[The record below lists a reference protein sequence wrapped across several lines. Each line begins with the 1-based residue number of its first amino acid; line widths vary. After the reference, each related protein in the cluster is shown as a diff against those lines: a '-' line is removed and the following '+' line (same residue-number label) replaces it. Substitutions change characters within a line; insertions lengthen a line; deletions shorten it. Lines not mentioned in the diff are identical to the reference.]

1 MRTWFWLAWSLS
13 FGHVSVALA
22 DTRIVGGQNADP
34 GEYPFVAAILTRPA
48 PDGSQSQFC
57 GGSLIHPGWVM
68 TAAHCVTGFRA
79 EELEVAVGRYDLSQ
93 GGDGTRIPLRRIF
106 IHPRFNPVTVEADIA
121 LLELAAPAPQTPVA
135 LALHYSSFDLPDT
148 ATTAIG
154 WGLLSEVGGFPDL
167 LQEVTVP
174 LVASETCARLYAN
187 TLPFTAEM
195 LCAGLVGV
203 GGKDSCQGDSGGP
216 LLAQD
221 GSGRLVQVGIAAA
234 GVGCGRPDFPGIYTR
249 VSEFIEPF
257 ITPHLCPMALPATPV
272 LSVQAQSTTT
282 VNLRWTTHPG
292 SQGYSLQYTYPPFT
306 NWVSLDVGNT
316 DGGVISPPVG
326 MYSAKVQA
334 YTGNCAGPV
343 SNSVQ
348 FVVR

>member
-1 MRTWFWLAWSLS
+1 MRTWLLLACSLS
-13 FGHVSVALA
+13 AVPAWA
-22 DTRIVGGQNADP
+22 DTRIVGGQNAAP
-34 GEYPFVAAILTRPA
+34 GEYPFVAAVLTRPA

-57 GGSLIHPGWVM
+57 GGSLIHPGWVL

-93 GGDGTRIPLRRIF
+93 GGDGTRHPLKRILV
-106 IHPRFNPVTVEADIA
+106 HPRFNPTTVAADIA
-121 LLELAAPAPQTPVA
+121 LLELAVPATQTPVA

-154 WGLLSEVGGFPDL
+154 WGLLSEAGGFPDL

-174 LVASETCARLYAN
+174 LVAPETCAQLYAN
-187 TLPFTAEM
+187 TLPFTPEM
-195 LCAGLVGV
+195 LCAGLVV
-203 GGKDSCQGDSGGP
+203 TGGKDSCQGDSGGP
-216 LLAQD
+216 LLAYD
-221 GSGRLVQVGIAAA
+221 AAGRPVQVGISAA

-249 VSEFIEPF
+249 ISEFIEPF
-257 ITPHLCPMALPATPV
+257 ITPHLCPMALPVTPT
-272 LSVQAQSTTT
+272 LNAQEQGSA
-282 VNLRWTTHPG
+282 VNLTWTTHPS

-306 NWVSLDVGNT
+306 RWVSIDVGNS
-316 DGGVISPPVG
+316 GGGMIAPPAG

-334 YTGNCAGPV
+334 YIGNCSGPV
-343 SNSVQ
+343 SNHVQ